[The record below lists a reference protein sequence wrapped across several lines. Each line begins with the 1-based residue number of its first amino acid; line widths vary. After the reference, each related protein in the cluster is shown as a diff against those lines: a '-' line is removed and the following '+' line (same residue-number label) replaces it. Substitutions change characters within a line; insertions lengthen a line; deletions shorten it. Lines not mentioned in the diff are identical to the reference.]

1 MSQDLQKTAD
11 QSDSV
16 QTSFSPSV
24 YVVCV
29 MYVHGMCVYVMYV
42 YVVCVCVRE
51 RYVWVW
57 VHKSVEA
64 RG

>member
-1 MSQDLQKTAD
+1 M
-11 QSDSV
+11 
-16 QTSFSPSV
+16 